1 MTHDTVNPDQ
11 TTPQMSAER
20 RDLLDLLGKHRG
32 FLRYA
37 VAGVSDAQAA
47 TRPTASELCLG
58 GVLKHVTATERS
70 WADFVV
76 NGAGDAIDWE
86 SVDWADPPPE
96 ILAHQAEFQMTGEDT
111 VAGLLA
117 AYDEVAAATDELV
130 ASVDLDRAQPLP
142 QAPWFEAG
150 ASWTARR
157 AFLHIVAE
165 TAQHAG
171 HADIIRETIDGQKTM
186 G

>member
-1 MTHDTVNPDQ
+1 MTQHTRTPDP
-11 TTPQMSAER
+11 TTLSAER

-37 VAGVSDAQAA
+37 VSGVSDEQAA
-47 TRPTASELCLG
+47 TRPTRSELCLG
-58 GVLKHVTATERS
+58 GVLKHVSAAERT

-76 NGAGDAIDWE
+76 NGPGEPVDWE
-86 SVDWADPPPE
+86 SIDWTDPPPE
-96 ILAHQAEFQMTGEDT
+96 VLAHQAEFEMTGDDT

-117 AYDEVAAATDELV
+117 AYDDVAAATDALV
-130 ASVDLDRAQPLP
+130 ATVDLDRAQPLP
-142 QAPWFEAG
+142 QAPWFEPG